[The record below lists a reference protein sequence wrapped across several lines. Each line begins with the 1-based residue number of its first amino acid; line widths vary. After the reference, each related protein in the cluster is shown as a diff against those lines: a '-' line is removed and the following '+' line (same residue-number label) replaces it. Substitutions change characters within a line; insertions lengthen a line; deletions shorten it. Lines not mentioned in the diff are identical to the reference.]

1 MRSMGIDGE
10 LRVNAGGRQ
19 LEGCCFSTV
28 DEAERAS
35 DPARGPV
42 RSMGI
47 DGTCESRMRPTRDPL
62 PRIYVSEAACAR
74 VLEGIFDE
82 SASLTTPPAGPYHR
96 GTLRAIEPST
106 SAIARAAAIA
116 AALALAGCATMPDPA
131 PNGTAAPAAV
141 AVAPAATEAKPAV
154 DLGTEPAASWRPAEA
169 EGPVEPALAH
179 SVVAPSVDEPAVS
192 TEDPNA
198 ITVPL
203 PPANGNLWERIRA
216 GFAMPDLDTPQV
228 KKAADWYAAN
238 PEYVARMVE
247 RSRRYLYYIVGQVE
261 KRGMPMEIALLPMIE
276 SAFNPMAYSKSRAS
290 GIWQFMPSTGKIY
303 GMQQT
308 WWFDERRDIVAA
320 TDGALD
326 YLEKLHQEFGD
337 WHLALAAYNWGD
349 GSVRRAIAANARRKL
364 PTDYLSLK
372 MPAETRDYVPK
383 LQAIENIVR
392 DPKAYGLKFADIP
405 DAPYFSIVR
414 TSRKIDVKIAAE
426 LADMPLE
433 EFLSLNPQHNRPVIA
448 GADEASILLPYD
460 KAGLFAAK
468 LELSDQPMVTWQAY
482 KLKTGETLQQVAA
495 RFGLPLETLRA
506 VNGIGPRAQVPV
518 NHTLLV
524 PSQLPSNAT
533 AATLQTAVFTTVPE
547 GRTFYHRVR
556 HGETLYG
563 IAARYRVSTS
573 DLKAWNPDLKAK
585 LMSGQRLRVIGD
597 AAPAAKSR
605 HGRKSRKRPDGAA
618 LAAAKPGGA
627 GKALAVPR

>member
-1 MRSMGIDGE
+1 MEDATM
-10 LRVNAGGRQ
+10 L
-19 LEGCCFSTV
+19 
-28 DEAERAS
+28 
-35 DPARGPV
+35 
-42 RSMGI
+42 
-47 DGTCESRMRPTRDPL
+47 
-62 PRIYVSEAACAR
+62 
-74 VLEGIFDE
+74 
-82 SASLTTPPAGPYHR
+82 
-96 GTLRAIEPST
+96 
-106 SAIARAAAIA
+106 ARA
-116 AALALAGCATMPDPA
+116 
-131 PNGTAAPAAV
+131 
-141 AVAPAATEAKPAV
+141 
-154 DLGTEPAASWRPAEA
+154 
-169 EGPVEPALAH
+169 
-179 SVVAPSVDEPAVS
+179 VVAPSVDEPAVS
-192 TEDPNA
+192 VDDPNA

-303 GMQQT
+303 GMEQN

-326 YLEKLHQEFGD
+326 YLEKLYQEFGD
-337 WHLALAAYNWGD
+337 WQLALAAYNWGE
-349 GSVRRAIAANARRKL
+349 GSVRRAIAANAKRRL

-372 MPAETRDYVPK
+372 MPAETRGYVPK

-405 DAPYFSIVR
+405 DAPYFSVVR
-414 TSRKIDVKIAAE
+414 TSRKMDVKIAAE

-482 KLKTGETLQQVAA
+482 RLKTGETLQQVAT

-524 PSQLPSNAT
+524 PSQLPSSAT
-533 AATLQTAVFTTVPE
+533 AATLQSAVFTTVPE

-556 HGETLYG
+556 SGETLYG
-563 IAARYRVSTS
+563 IAARYHVSVQE
-573 DLKAWNPDLKAK
+573 LKAWNPDVKGK
-585 LMSGQRLRVIGD
+585 LMRGQRLRVIGD
-597 AAPAAKSR
+597 AAPAGGKSK
-605 HGRKSRKRPDGAA
+605 HGGKSHKSATAAAPGAGKPPGSASSAA
-618 LAAAKPGGA
+618 LAA
-627 GKALAVPR
+627 PR